1 MSVFDGLRFRKVFSP
16 IHNLDPRI
24 KFIYV
29 IAIFVVAI
37 LFNQIIPLLILFV
50 MQIPFVLLA
59 RVQKQWL
66 RSLRGAAFLATF
78 IFVVNVGTT
87 YFTSGYLLTAINVEN
102 AAAMTL
108 RFVVLVESFSV
119 FFLTTSPDHLGLA
132 LEESRVPY
140 EFAFAFTTAVRFVPV
155 LAEEAQTIMDAQ
167 KARGL
172 ELEKGGLLKRIR
184 NYVPV
189 LIPLIV
195 SAIRRSLELAE
206 AMESRAWG
214 ATKKRTNLYLLK
226 LHKGDYSLLSIT
238 VGILLCCCL
247 RSLFCDDPNNNPII
261 IINNS
266 QSNCRSKH
274 WLHRH
279 FFDR

>member
-1 MSVFDGLRFRKVFSP
+1 MSVFDGLKFRKGYSP
-16 IHNLDPRI
+16 IHNLDPRM
-24 KFIYV
+24 KFFYV
-29 IAIFVVAI
+29 CVIFVVAI
-37 LFNQIIPLLILFV
+37 LFSQLLVLLALFIMPL
-50 MQIPFVLLA
+50 PFVLLA
-59 RVQKQWL
+59 GVQKEWL

-78 IFVVNVGTT
+78 IFIVNIASTFLTSGNVLTVVNIESAV
-87 YFTSGYLLTAINVEN
+87 
-102 AAAMTL
+102 AMTL

-132 LEESRVPY
+132 LEQTRVPY

-172 ELEKGGLLKRIR
+172 ELEKGGFLKRIR
-184 NYVPV
+184 NYIPI

-214 ATKKRTNLYLLK
+214 ATKKRTNLYELK
-226 LHKGDYSLLSIT
+226 LHRGDF
-238 VGILLCCCL
+238 ILLAISFL
-247 RSLFCDDPNNNPII
+247 ILIASIYLYFYVNIPMI
-261 IINNS
+261 S
-266 QSNCRSKH
+266 QI
-274 WLHRH
+274 LV
-279 FFDR
+279 

>member
-1 MSVFDGLRFRKVFSP
+1 MSVFDGLKFRKVSSP
-16 IHNLDPRI
+16 IHNLDPRM
-24 KFIYV
+24 KFAYV
-29 IAIFVVAI
+29 IVIFIAAIMFSKI
-37 LFNQIIPLLILFV
+37 LPLAALFL
-50 MQIPFVLLA
+50 MQLPFVFLA

-66 RSLRGAAFLATF
+66 RSLRGAAFLAIF
-78 IFVVNVGTT
+78 IFVVNIGTT
-87 YFTSGYLLTAINVEN
+87 YFTQNFTLTTVAVES
-102 AAAMTL
+102 ALSMTL

-132 LEESRVPY
+132 LEQSKVPY

-172 ELEKGGLLKRIR
+172 ELEKGNLMKRIR
-184 NYVPV
+184 NYIPV

-214 ATKKRTNLYLLK
+214 ACKKRTNLYVLK
-226 LHKGDYSLLSIT
+226 LHKGDYALLAISIGVLVAAIYMYFYVNIPT
-238 VGILLCCCL
+238 IA
-247 RSLFCDDPNNNPII
+247 SLF
-261 IINNS
+261 
-266 QSNCRSKH
+266 
-274 WLHRH
+274 
-279 FFDR
+279 

>member
-1 MSVFDGLRFRKVFSP
+1 MSVFDGLKFRRVYSP
-16 IHNLDPRI
+16 IHNLDPRM
-24 KFIYV
+24 KFVYV
-29 IAIFVVAI
+29 CVVFVVAI
-37 LFNQIIPLLILFV
+37 LFGELLPLIALFL
-50 MQIPFVLLA
+50 MPIPFVLLA
-59 RVQKQWL
+59 GVSKEWL

-78 IFVVNVGTT
+78 IFLVNIATK
-87 YFTSGYLLTAINVEN
+87 FFSQGYLLKAADVEF
-102 AAAMTL
+102 AVAMTL

-132 LEESRVPY
+132 LEQTRVPY

-172 ELEKGGLLKRIR
+172 ELEKGGFLKRIR

-206 AMESRAWG
+206 ALESRAWG
-214 ATKKRTNLYLLK
+214 ATKKRTNLYALK
-226 LHKGDYSLLSIT
+226 LRRGDFALLAITIGVLAVAIYVRLYISLPTLSQF
-238 VGILLCCCL
+238 L
-247 RSLFCDDPNNNPII
+247 
-261 IINNS
+261 
-266 QSNCRSKH
+266 
-274 WLHRH
+274 
-279 FFDR
+279 

>member
-1 MSVFDGLRFRKVFSP
+1 MSKRLGGSVFDGLKFRKVSSP
-16 IHNLDPRI
+16 IHNLDPRM

-29 IAIFVVAI
+29 IAVFVAAIIFS
-37 LFNQIIPLLILFV
+37 QIIPLLILFGL
-50 MQIPFVLLA
+50 QIPFVLLA

-78 IFVVNVGTT
+78 IFIVNVAGNF
-87 YFTSGYLLTAINVEN
+87 FTQGYTLSAVNWEN

-132 LEESRVPY
+132 LEQSRVPY
-140 EFAFAFTTAVRFVPV
+140 EFSFAFTTAVRFVPV

-172 ELEKGGLLKRIR
+172 ELEKGNFMKRIR

-214 ATKKRTNLYLLK
+214 ATKKRTNLYALK
-226 LHKGDYSLLSIT
+226 LRRGDYALLALIVVLLAVAVYAFFFIT
-238 VGILLCCCL
+238 VPTIRGLLGY
-247 RSLFCDDPNNNPII
+247 I
-261 IINNS
+261 
-266 QSNCRSKH
+266 
-274 WLHRH
+274 
-279 FFDR
+279 

>member
-1 MSVFDGLRFRKVFSP
+1 MSVFDGLKFRKVYSP
-16 IHNLDPRI
+16 IHNLDPRV

-29 IAIFVVAI
+29 CAVFVAAI
-37 LFNQIIPLLILFV
+37 LFGEILPLIALFL
-50 MQIPFVLLA
+50 MSIPFVLLA
-59 RVQKQWL
+59 GVQKEWL
-66 RSLRGAAFLATF
+66 RSLRGAAFLASF
-78 IFVVNVGTT
+78 IFLVNIASSF
-87 YFTSGYLLTAINVEN
+87 FTSGYVLTAVAVET

-132 LEESRVPY
+132 LEQTRVPY

-172 ELEKGGLLKRIR
+172 ELEKGGFLKRIR

-214 ATKKRTNLYLLK
+214 ATKKRTNLYALK
-226 LHKGDYSLLSIT
+226 LHRGDFALLAINVAVLVVAIYVRLYVPVPTLSQ
-238 VGILLCCCL
+238 
-247 RSLFCDDPNNNPII
+247 LF
-261 IINNS
+261 
-266 QSNCRSKH
+266 
-274 WLHRH
+274 LV
-279 FFDR
+279 

>member
-1 MSVFDGLRFRKVFSP
+1 MSVFDGLKFRKVYSP
-16 IHNLDPRI
+16 IHNLDPRM

-29 IAIFVVAI
+29 CAVFVAAIIFGELLPLIA
-37 LFNQIIPLLILFV
+37 LFL

-59 RVQKQWL
+59 GVQREWL
-66 RSLRGAAFLATF
+66 RSLRGAVFLAAIIFFTNF
-78 IFVVNVGTT
+78 IFSFIGAGYVVLAT
-87 YFTSGYLLTAINVEN
+87 NVEY

-132 LEESRVPY
+132 LEQTRVPY
-140 EFAFAFTTAVRFVPV
+140 EFSFAFTTAVRFVPV

-172 ELEKGGLLKRIR
+172 ELEKGNFLKRIR

-214 ATKKRTNLYLLK
+214 ATKKRTNLYALK
-226 LHKGDYSLLSIT
+226 LHRGDFALLAIT
-238 VGILLCCCL
+238 IGVLVLAIYVRLYVHVPTL
-247 RSLFCDDPNNNPII
+247 
-261 IINNS
+261 S
-266 QSNCRSKH
+266 QF
-274 WLHRH
+274 L
-279 FFDR
+279 

>member
-1 MSVFDGLRFRKVFSP
+1 MSVFDGLKFRKVSSP

-29 IAIFVVAI
+29 CAVFVAAI
-37 LFNQIIPLLILFV
+37 LFGEILPLAALFL
-50 MQIPFVLLA
+50 MQIPFVLIA
-59 RVQKQWL
+59 DVPKEWL
-66 RSLRGAAFLATF
+66 HSLRGAAFLATF
-78 IFVVNVGTT
+78 IFLINIATSF
-87 YFTSGYLLTAINVEN
+87 FTSNYVLTTAAVEN
-102 AAAMTL
+102 AAALTL
-108 RFVVLVESFSV
+108 RFIVLVEAFSV

-155 LAEEAQTIMDAQ
+155 LAEEAHTIMDAQ

-172 ELEKGGLLKRIR
+172 ELEKGSFMKRIR
-184 NYVPV
+184 NYIPI

-214 ATKKRTNLYLLK
+214 ATKKRTNLYSLN
-226 LHKGDYSLLSIT
+226 LHKGDFILLAIT
-238 VGILLCCCL
+238 VTVLAVAIYVRLYVPMPTLTQL
-247 RSLFCDDPNNNPII
+247 IRM
-261 IINNS
+261 
-266 QSNCRSKH
+266 
-274 WLHRH
+274 
-279 FFDR
+279 

>member
-1 MSVFDGLRFRKVFSP
+1 MSVFDGLKFRKVYSP
-16 IHNLDPRI
+16 IHNLDPRV

-29 IAIFVVAI
+29 CVVFVAAI
-37 LFNQIIPLLILFV
+37 LFGEILPLIALFL
-50 MQIPFVLLA
+50 MSLPFVLLA
-59 RVQKQWL
+59 GVQKEWL

-78 IFVVNVGTT
+78 IFLVNIASSF
-87 YFTSGYLLTAINVEN
+87 FTSGYVLTAANVET

-132 LEESRVPY
+132 LEQTRVPY

-172 ELEKGGLLKRIR
+172 ELEKGGFLKRIR

-214 ATKKRTNLYLLK
+214 ATKKRTNLYALK
-226 LHKGDYSLLSIT
+226 LHRGDFALLAINFAVLAVAIYVRFYVPVPTLSQ
-238 VGILLCCCL
+238 
-247 RSLFCDDPNNNPII
+247 LF
-261 IINNS
+261 
-266 QSNCRSKH
+266 
-274 WLHRH
+274 WV
-279 FFDR
+279 

>member
-1 MSVFDGLRFRKVFSP
+1 MSVFDGLKFRKVYSP
-16 IHNLDPRI
+16 IHNLDPRM

-29 IAIFVVAI
+29 CAVFVAAIIFGELLPLAA
-37 LFNQIIPLLILFV
+37 LFL

-59 RVQKQWL
+59 GVQREWL
-66 RSLRGAAFLATF
+66 RSLRGAVFLAAIIFFTNF
-78 IFVVNVGTT
+78 IFSFIGAGYVVLAT
-87 YFTSGYLLTAINVEN
+87 NVEY

-132 LEESRVPY
+132 LERTRVPY
-140 EFAFAFTTAVRFVPV
+140 EFSFAFTTAVRFVPV

-172 ELEKGGLLKRIR
+172 ELEKGNFLKRIR

-214 ATKKRTNLYLLK
+214 ATKKRTNLYALK
-226 LHKGDYSLLSIT
+226 LHRGDFALLAITIGVLAVSIYVRLYVHVPT
-238 VGILLCCCL
+238 L
-247 RSLFCDDPNNNPII
+247 
-261 IINNS
+261 S
-266 QSNCRSKH
+266 QF
-274 WLHRH
+274 L
-279 FFDR
+279 

>member
-1 MSVFDGLRFRKVFSP
+1 MKFVYVCAVFV
-16 IHNLDPRI
+16 
-24 KFIYV
+24 
-29 IAIFVVAI
+29 AAI
-37 LFNQIIPLLILFV
+37 LFGEIIPLIALFL
-50 MQIPFVLLA
+50 MPIPFVLLA
-59 RVQKQWL
+59 GVQREWL
-66 RSLRGAAFLATF
+66 RSLRGAAFLAAF
-78 IFVVNVGTT
+78 IFIVNIASNF
-87 YFTSGYLLTAINVEN
+87 FTSGYVLTAVAVET

-132 LEESRVPY
+132 LEQTRVPY

-172 ELEKGGLLKRIR
+172 ELEKGGFLRRIR

-214 ATKKRTNLYLLK
+214 ATKKRTNLYALK
-226 LHKGDYSLLSIT
+226 LHRGDFALLAIT
-238 VGILLCCCL
+238 IGVLAAAIYVRLYVPVPTLSQLL
-247 RSLFCDDPNNNPII
+247 
-261 IINNS
+261 
-266 QSNCRSKH
+266 
-274 WLHRH
+274 
-279 FFDR
+279 

>member
-1 MSVFDGLRFRKVFSP
+1 MSVFDGLKFRKVYSP
-16 IHNLDPRI
+16 IHNLDPRV

-29 IAIFVVAI
+29 CAVFVAAI
-37 LFNQIIPLLILFV
+37 LFGEILPLIALFL
-50 MQIPFVLLA
+50 MSIPFVLLA
-59 RVQKQWL
+59 GVQKEWL
-66 RSLRGAAFLATF
+66 RSLRGAAFLASF
-78 IFVVNVGTT
+78 IFLVNIASSF
-87 YFTSGYLLTAINVEN
+87 FTSGYVLTAVAVET

-132 LEESRVPY
+132 LEQTRVPY

-172 ELEKGGLLKRIR
+172 ELEKGGFLKRIR

-214 ATKKRTNLYLLK
+214 ATKKRTNLYALK
-226 LHKGDYSLLSIT
+226 LHRGDFALLVINVAVLVVAIYVRLYVPVPTLSQ
-238 VGILLCCCL
+238 
-247 RSLFCDDPNNNPII
+247 LF
-261 IINNS
+261 
-266 QSNCRSKH
+266 
-274 WLHRH
+274 LV
-279 FFDR
+279 

>member
-1 MSVFDGLRFRKVFSP
+1 MGEKTAMSVFDGLKFRKVYSP

-29 IAIFVVAI
+29 IAIFVAAI
-37 LFNQIIPLLILFV
+37 LFGEILPLIALFLL
-50 MQIPFVLLA
+50 QIPFVLLA
-59 RVQKQWL
+59 GVRREWL
-66 RSLRGAAFLATF
+66 RSLRGALFLAIF
-78 IFVVNVGTT
+78 I
-87 YFTSGYLLTAINVEN
+87 LLTNILFRWIGAGYVFLVTDLEFS
-102 AAAMTL
+102 AAMTL

-119 FFLTTSPDHLGLA
+119 FFLTTSPDMLGLA
-132 LEESRVPY
+132 LEESHVPY
-140 EFAFAFTTAVRFVPV
+140 EFSFAFTTAVRFVPV

-172 ELEKGGLLKRIR
+172 ELEKGGFMKRIR

-214 ATKKRTNLYLLK
+214 AAKKRTNLYGLSLHRGDFALLA
-226 LHKGDYSLLSIT
+226 IT
-238 VGILLCCCL
+238 VCIVVLAVYVRLYVPVPTL
-247 RSLFCDDPNNNPII
+247 
-261 IINNS
+261 S
-266 QSNCRSKH
+266 QI
-274 WLHRH
+274 
-279 FFDR
+279 F

>member
-1 MSVFDGLRFRKVFSP
+1 MSVFEGLKFRKVSSP
-16 IHNLDPRI
+16 IHNLDPRM
-24 KFIYV
+24 KFVYV
-29 IAIFVVAI
+29 IAIFVAAI
-37 LFNQIIPLLILFV
+37 LFYRVIPLLVLFF
-50 MQIPFVLLA
+50 MQIPFVLSA

-78 IFVVNVGTT
+78 IFVINIASTFFFG
-87 YFTSGYLLTAINVEN
+87 GYTLTPIDVES
-102 AAAMTL
+102 AVALTL

-172 ELEKGGLLKRIR
+172 ELEKGNLLKRIR
-184 NYVPV
+184 NYIPV

-214 ATKKRTNLYLLK
+214 ATKKRTNLYALK
-226 LHKGDYSLLSIT
+226 LHRGDFALLAITVAIIAVAVYLYMFVPIPTIFSLL
-238 VGILLCCCL
+238 
-247 RSLFCDDPNNNPII
+247 
-261 IINNS
+261 
-266 QSNCRSKH
+266 
-274 WLHRH
+274 W
-279 FFDR
+279 